1 MFTVY
6 FLLFLWYNKNKAE
19 RLFKSFTHPQ
29 RRTRPANKGWGA
41 VSRIEKHMRWFGAIS
56 FWRRC
61 IKPALFFMLC
71 WPHPATFFDGRNVL

>member
-56 FWRRC
+56 FRRC
-61 IKPALFFMLC
+61 IKPALFLY
-71 WPHPATFFDGRNVL
+71 VLLAAPCNIF